1 MDGKIRRL
9 FTLSNSCDE
18 QRDSSDT
25 SVAFC
30 FSRTTQPTKF
40 TLVSLTNKANG
51 DRSTQTIIIMSNF
64 HHHCYYYAPEQL
76 QQALYRN
83 NVGAHLIEMGQ
94 YEQAITILT
103 STLQEYNLI
112 KHSFPQDDATALLSS
127 SSSCSSYSPIILP
140 LSHSNNSS
148 EEEQEEEN
156 DTKFVY
162 RRPIQIA
169 HDWIPSNVTVVALSL
184 IFNLAL
190 TYQLKAEMTMT
201 ARTTLAIH
209 QQHHQQQHLF
219 NRSRSLYELSYQLLM
234 SQPHL
239 FTVRVSLILCNN
251 LGQVL
256 QSTFETQKANEC
268 FTRLLSTVVYLQDN
282 GVINNG
288 SNANNGDSSNNDPAS
303 TNNEFMLPASDIN
316 GFLKSA
322 SHLVLQHAT
331 AAAA

>member
-1 MDGKIRRL
+1 
-9 FTLSNSCDE
+9 
-18 QRDSSDT
+18 
-25 SVAFC
+25 
-30 FSRTTQPTKF
+30 
-40 TLVSLTNKANG
+40 
-51 DRSTQTIIIMSNF
+51 MSNF
-64 HHHCYYYAPEQL
+64 NHHHCYYYAPEQL

-112 KHSFPQDDATALLSS
+112 KHSFPQDDATAML
-127 SSSCSSYSPIILP
+127 SSSCSSSSSPIILP
-140 LSHSNNSS
+140 LSHSNYTS
-148 EEEQEEEN
+148 EEQEDENN

-190 TYQLKAEMTMT
+190 TYQLKAEMT
-201 ARTTLAIH
+201 TTSSLTS
-209 QQHHQQQHLF
+209 QQQLQMQHHQQQQLLF

-282 GVINNG
+282 GVINGNNNTSD
-288 SNANNGDSSNNDPAS
+288 SNNNDPAS
-303 TNNEFMLPASDIN
+303 TNNNEFMLPASDIN